1 MREDWGVEGEVQVSS
16 VKKTEDLETDEARK
30 EYETGHP

>member
-1 MREDWGVEGEVQVSS
+1 MGEDWSFEDEVQVSS

-30 EYETGHP
+30 KNETGRP